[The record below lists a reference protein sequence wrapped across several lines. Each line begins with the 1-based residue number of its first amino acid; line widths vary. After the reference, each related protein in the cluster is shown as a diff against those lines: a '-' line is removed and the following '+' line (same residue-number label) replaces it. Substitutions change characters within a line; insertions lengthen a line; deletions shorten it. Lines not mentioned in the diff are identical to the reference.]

1 MKTLFVS
8 LPVSCLDEVRKALV
22 KTMDKHIEKN
32 EFAEASQIAY
42 TISSILS
49 ELATSEDEEES
60 K

>member
-1 MKTLFVS
+1 MKNLFVS

-32 EFAEASQIAY
+32 EFAEAATIAY
-42 TISSILS
+42 ALSNILS
-49 ELATSEDEEES
+49 DIAIGKDEEES